1 MLIYGAEKITGKALF
16 FADMFFPGEG
26 VPLTVVILAASV
38 IVLAVI
44 LSLVSFFLSR
54 KLRESNRILENKT
67 RTVEDL
73 NNKLFQLNRKLNEY
87 AENLLNQLSD
97 SDNFFRTLL
106 NSAEDGIAFY
116 DKSFN
121 LKFSNDTFYSL
132 LGLTRE
138 EYDNLNPAS
147 LIHPE
152 DAGYL
157 QKRNEAVSLNK
168 SYEAELRLKH
178 KDGHYIT
185 ISTKTVPVPDNKGEA
200 TGYLIISRD
209 VSAQKK
215 NQAELLDAKNEV
227 EESNKLK
234 ARFLANISH
243 EIRTPLNS
251 VVGFANLLYDNSI
264 SPETRIE
271 YVDHINY
278 NSEKLLQII
287 GDIIDLSR
295 LESSE
300 LEITY
305 EENSVSEILRDAAE
319 SIEAIIKRTEK
330 PVVLNVRNELDSSQD
345 MIFTDRVWLKR
356 VLHHLMENAV
366 KFTLEGSVEI
376 NCRKKD
382 NNLCFS
388 VKDTGIGIS
397 RENLNVIFE
406 GFRQEVSGNQ
416 RPFEGLGIGL
426 TLVREVLKRMGG
438 DIKVSS
444 EKGLGSEFSFTIPY
458 RPAGSS
464 AFHLMVNREHRENYD
479 WTSRKCLVVDDN
491 KEILIYIKRIL
502 ADTGIEVFTAKSAPE
517 ALAMIN
523 KQTDFDIVLLDMQ
536 MPEMNG
542 IEAAREIRKISK
554 DIPVI
559 AQTAFIFEN
568 DKDII
573 LEAGCDACLIKPVR
587 KENLLS
593 TMSLFIK

>member
-1 MLIYGAEKITGKALF
+1 MLISGEEKITGKVLF
-16 FADMFFPGEG
+16 SIDMLFSGKG
-26 VPLTVVILAASV
+26 VPVTVVILAAFV
-38 IVLAVI
+38 IVLAVT
-44 LSLVSFFLSR
+44 LSLVSLFLSR
-54 KLRESNRILENKT
+54 KLKESNRILENKT

-87 AENLLNQLSD
+87 AENLLHQLSD

-106 NSAEDGIAFY
+106 DSAEDGIAFY
-116 DKSFN
+116 DKAFN

-138 EYDNLNPAS
+138 EYNKINPEG

-152 DAGYL
+152 DTGYL
-157 QKRNEAVSLNK
+157 QKRNDAVKSNK
-168 SYEAELRLKH
+168 SYESELRLKH
-178 KDGHYIT
+178 KNGHYIT
-185 ISTKTVPVPDNKGEA
+185 LSTKTVPVPDTKGEA

-209 VSAQKK
+209 ITAQKK
-215 NQAELLDAKNEV
+215 YHEELLKAKNEV

-234 ARFLANISH
+234 ASFLANISH

-251 VVGFANLLYDNSI
+251 VVGFANLLYDNSL
-264 SPETRIE
+264 SPETRVE
-271 YVDHINY
+271 YIDHINY

-300 LEITY
+300 LEVTY

-319 SIEAIIKRTEK
+319 SIDAIIKRNEK
-330 PVVLNVRNELDSSQD
+330 PVVLVVRNELDSSQD

-356 VLHHLMENAV
+356 VLHHLLENAV
-366 KFTLEGSVEI
+366 KFTLEGSVEV
-376 NCRKKD
+376 NCRKQD

-397 RENLNVIFE
+397 RENLDVIFE
-406 GFRQEVSGNQ
+406 GFRQEVNGHQ

-438 DIKVSS
+438 DIKVAS

-464 AFHLMVNREHRENYD
+464 AYQINVNREFRENYN

-491 KEILIYIKRIL
+491 REILIYIKRIL
-502 ADTGIEVFTAKSAPE
+502 SDTGIEVFTAKSAAE
-517 ALAMIN
+517 ALSMLN
-523 KQTDFDIVLLDMQ
+523 KQTDLDIVLLDMQ

-542 IEAAREIRKISK
+542 IEAAREIRKIRK